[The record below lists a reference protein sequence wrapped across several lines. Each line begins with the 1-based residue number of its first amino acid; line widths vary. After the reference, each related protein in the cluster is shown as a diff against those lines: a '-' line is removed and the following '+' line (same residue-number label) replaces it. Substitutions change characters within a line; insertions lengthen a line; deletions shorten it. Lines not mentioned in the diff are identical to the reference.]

1 MMSLKFVLGGAL
13 VEVDGFDLLST
24 VRHGV
29 ARGLAQFRGAGG
41 LCDGVGERALDIEAA
56 AGEAGGLEAQRVAT
70 PGAPLRALGEGR
82 VDIGGDL
89 AIGTAQG
96 EARCRVPVR

>member
-1 MMSLKFVLGGAL
+1 MVMMSLKFELGGAL
-13 VEVDGFDLLST
+13 VEVDGFDFFST

-56 AGEAGGLEAQRVAT
+56 AGEAGLEAQRVAT
-70 PGAPLRALGEGR
+70 PGAPSGP
-82 VDIGGDL
+82 L
-89 AIGTAQG
+89 ARDESI
-96 EARCRVPVR
+96 

>member
-1 MMSLKFVLGGAL
+1 MSLKFELGGAL

-41 LCDGVGERALDIEAA
+41 LCDGERALDIEAA
-56 AGEAGGLEAQRVAT
+56 AGEAGLEAQRVAT